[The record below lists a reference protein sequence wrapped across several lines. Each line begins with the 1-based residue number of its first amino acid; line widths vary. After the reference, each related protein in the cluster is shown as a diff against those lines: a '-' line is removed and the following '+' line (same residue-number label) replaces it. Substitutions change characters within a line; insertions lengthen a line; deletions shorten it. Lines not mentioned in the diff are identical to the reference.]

1 MYNCTEIPPDHY
13 LVAGFVTFAIPVVL
27 ALNFI
32 LFCIYLYK
40 KQYICLI
47 PLVIVV
53 IGFKFVTATFA
64 VNFPPRNV
72 DKPTFSVLS
81 FNATIFNHRSYRHL
95 PDDFP
100 DNETESYKMVEWVVD
115 NDADIKCFQEFYN
128 HDTSSLFNTVERL
141 AKGGEYDYYFSSD
154 TRHWDKSEV
163 GIAIFSRFPI
173 VNAGDVIFEDGS
185 INRAAFADI
194 AIHNDTVRFVN
205 VHLASMSL
213 SPHNPIASKTL
224 DKSKKN
230 AKTVYQKLSKGLVD
244 RSFQAAIIRDLIA
257 QSPYKVILV
266 GDLNQT
272 PYSYV
277 YNAFRKT
284 MHNAFEQAG
293 NGFGVSYG
301 GNTLFFLRIDNQF
314 YHPGIKAIDYKT
326 HYEMPY
332 SDHYPIEATYIFE
345 D

>member
-1 MYNCTEIPPDHY
+1 
-13 LVAGFVTFAIPVVL
+13 
-27 ALNFI
+27 
-32 LFCIYLYK
+32 
-40 KQYICLI
+40 
-47 PLVIVV
+47 
-53 IGFKFVTATFA
+53 
-64 VNFPPRNV
+64 
-72 DKPTFSVLS
+72 
-81 FNATIFNHRSYRHL
+81 
-95 PDDFP
+95 
-100 DNETESYKMVEWVVD
+100 MVEWVVN

-128 HDTSSLFNTVERL
+128 QDTSSLFNTVEKL
-141 AKGGEYDYYFSSD
+141 AKAGEYDYYFSSN

-173 VNAGDVIFEDGS
+173 INSGDVTFKKGS

-194 AIHNDTVRFVN
+194 VIYEDTIRFVN
-205 VHLASMSL
+205 VHLESMSL
-213 SPHNPIASKTL
+213 SPHNPIASRTL
-224 DKSKKN
+224 EKSKKN
-230 AKTVYQKLSKGLVD
+230 VKTVYYKLSEGLVD
-244 RSFQAAIIRDLIA
+244 RSFQAAIIRDLID
-257 QSPYKVILV
+257 QSPYKVILT

-277 YNAFRKT
+277 YNAFKKT

>member
-1 MYNCTEIPPDHY
+1 M
-13 LVAGFVTFAIPVVL
+13 V
-27 ALNFI
+27 
-32 LFCIYLYK
+32 
-40 KQYICLI
+40 

-64 VNFPPRNV
+64 VNFPSRNI

-81 FNATIFNHRSYRHL
+81 FNATIFNHRSYKYL

-100 DNETESYKMVEWVVD
+100 VQETESYKMVEWVVN

-128 HDTSSLFNTVERL
+128 HDTSSLFNTVEKL
-141 AKGGEYDYYFSSD
+141 AKAGEYDYYFSSN

-173 VNAGDVIFEDGS
+173 VHSGDVIFKKGS
-185 INRAAFADI
+185 MNRAAFADI
-194 AIHNDTVRFVN
+194 VIHEDTIRFVN
-205 VHLASMSL
+205 VHLESMSL

-224 DKSKKN
+224 DKTKKN
-230 AKTVYQKLSKGLVD
+230 AKTVYYKLSEGLVD

-277 YNAFRKT
+277 YNAFKKT
-284 MHNAFEQAG
+284 MYNAFEQAG

-314 YHPGIKAIDYKT
+314 YHPGIKAVDYKT

-332 SDHYPIEATYIFE
+332 SDHYPIEATYVFE